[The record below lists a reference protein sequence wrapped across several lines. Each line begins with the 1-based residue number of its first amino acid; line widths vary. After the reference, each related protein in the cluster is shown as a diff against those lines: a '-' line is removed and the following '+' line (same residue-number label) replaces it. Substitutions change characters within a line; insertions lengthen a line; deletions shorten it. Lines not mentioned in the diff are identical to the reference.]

1 MKTIKLIIYI
11 FLAILFLGCEEDNI
25 DINRFGGLSG
35 VVLSGDDYTP
45 LSGVLITTSPA
56 SSTALTDSK
65 GAFKFRK
72 VKEGEVT
79 VTARKKDYLSST
91 VSVAVYEYET
101 DTLTFF
107 LMKDEKNVGWV
118 TIYEPVPGNGAVDQ
132 HTSFTFQWKVDREKK
147 SKQLDYTVYYF
158 KSGSTVQQIAGENL
172 STTEVVVN
180 GLEYSTT
187 YYWYVVAKYE
197 GDRVANSPTWSF
209 KTKSKDKE
217 KD

>member
-1 MKTIKLIIYI
+1 MKTIKLISYI
-11 FLAILFLGCEEDNI
+11 FLALLFLGCEENNI

-35 VVLSGDDYTP
+35 VVLNGEDYSP

-56 SSTALTDSK
+56 SSTAVTDSEGK
-65 GAFKFRK
+65 FKFKK

-79 VTARKKDYLSST
+79 VTARKKDFLSST

-118 TIYEPVPGNGAVDQ
+118 TIYDPVPGNGAVDQ
-132 HTSFTFQWKVDREKK
+132 QTSFTFQWKVDREKK

-158 KSGSTVQQIAGENL
+158 KSGSTVQQVAGENL
-172 STTEVVVN
+172 SATEVVVD
-180 GLEYSTT
+180 GLDNSTT
-187 YYWYVVAKYE
+187 YYWYVVAKFE
-197 GDRVANSPTWSF
+197 GERVANSPTWSF
-209 KTKSKDKE
+209 KTRAKE
-217 KD
+217 KN

>member
-1 MKTIKLIIYI
+1 MKTIKWITCI
-11 FLAILFLGCEEDNI
+11 FLILLLGCEEDNI
-25 DINRFGGLSG
+25 DINRFGGLTG
-35 VVLSGDDYTP
+35 MVLNGEDYSP

-56 SSTALTDSK
+56 SSTALTDSR
-65 GAFKFRK
+65 GAFRLKK

-79 VTARKKDYLSST
+79 VTARKKDFLSST

-101 DTLTFF
+101 DSVTFV

-118 TIYEPVPGNGAVDQ
+118 VIYDPVPGNGAVDQ
-132 HTSFTFQWKVDREKK
+132 NTSITFKWKVDQEKK

-172 STTEVVVN
+172 SSTEVTVD
-180 GLEYSTT
+180 GLDYATT

-197 GDRVANSPTWSF
+197 GDKVSNSPTWSF
-209 KTKSKDKE
+209 KTKAEKE
-217 KD
+217 KED